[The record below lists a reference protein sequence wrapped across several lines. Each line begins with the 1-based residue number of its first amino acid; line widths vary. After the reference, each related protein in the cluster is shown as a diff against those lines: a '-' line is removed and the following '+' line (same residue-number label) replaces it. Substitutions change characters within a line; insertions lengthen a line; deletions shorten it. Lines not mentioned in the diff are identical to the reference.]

1 MYSYEKP
8 FFSENAIKPEK
19 LDSYFIYVGLGHGK
33 LLHVVNRTRYKNILQ
48 KLSFMADE
56 KAEAKKSLG
65 LSRRMLKQPGF
76 KSSGLYVLVFQ
87 DRPDRGRK
95 NMFAN
100 MFEKSSKI
108 RKKVE
113 NDTFNSMATSISL

>member
-56 KAEAKKSLG
+56 KAE
-65 LSRRMLKQPGF
+65 
-76 KSSGLYVLVFQ
+76 
-87 DRPDRGRK
+87 
-95 NMFAN
+95 
-100 MFEKSSKI
+100 
-108 RKKVE
+108 RKKVWG
-113 NDTFNSMATSISL
+113 FHGGC